1 MRRKT
6 RAVFQ
11 DTKPFSGK
19 LATLDEQDLQALGKI
34 IKEGLWFNVAEI
46 GGRPVHSF
54 QNLKIVLRCSEQE
67 LLRAVNETLRGTSLS
82 VLPMDDERIYFAIQ
96 RASEKGLVELKEDKV
111 VPFDPSKPKLV

>member
-19 LATLDEQDLQALGKI
+19 LTLDEQDLQALGKI

-46 GGRPVHSF
+46 GGQPVHSF
-54 QNLKIVLRCSEQE
+54 QNLRIVLKCSEQE
-67 LLRAVNETLRGTSLS
+67 LLRAVNQELRGNLS
-82 VLPMDDERIYFAIQ
+82 SLPMDDERIYFAIQ
-96 RASEKGLVELKEDKV
+96 HASEKGLVELKEDKV